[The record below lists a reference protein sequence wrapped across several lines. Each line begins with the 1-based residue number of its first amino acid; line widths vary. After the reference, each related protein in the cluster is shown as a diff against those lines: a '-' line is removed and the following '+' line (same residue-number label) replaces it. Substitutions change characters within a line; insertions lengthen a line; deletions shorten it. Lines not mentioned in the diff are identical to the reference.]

1 MVRNLNIVLD
11 EGKIKYLP
19 EVTTMGYDKEIWKLV
34 HRELQVKLEKG
45 EIDAWDM
52 NNYVLHSADHG
63 KQQLCYEYCKRHN
76 IIPFIPF
83 LTFNIS
89 PNWKMRPTKDC
100 LRITKERIWSEDVIE
115 GFGEVIKLFFGISQ
129 RFTKIE
135 YQLRS

>member
-19 EVTTMGYDKEIWKLV
+19 EVIPMGYDKDIWKLV

-45 EIDAWDM
+45 EIDGFDM
-52 NNYVLHSADHG
+52 NMYLFDSSDAG
-63 KQQLCYEYCKRHN
+63 KKQLCDDYCRRHG

-89 PNWKMRPTKDC
+89 PNWKMRPTREC

-115 GFGEVIKLFFGISQ
+115 GFGAAIVTGK
-129 RFTKIE
+129 R
-135 YQLRS
+135 